1 MLTALYH
8 KAQRNSQ
15 YGGNYSH
22 LSDSLFLLEKFK
34 PNPSWQL
41 LHNNAKIQALKAFKY
56 AVLGGNFM
64 AFSIKLD
71 DESDVEN
78 TSYLQN
84 NKLEIKKL
92 LKWIQ
97 NMDKKAYLILSNSQ
111 SPGRKV
117 KINQEV
123 CSIVKKPIHQ
133 LLEEIESQ
141 GFKLTVQEGEGSAG
155 GKRKPYNLGD
165 VKEALFA
172 IALFLRKVWG
182 KNPKV
187 KDIEEFIDN
196 KLPKNLTKG
205 KPIEYVETC
214 PKGHKIKLSITLA
227 SSNYDGVKIE
237 RLKKE
242 WKEIAIKER
251 EFALKSIQ
259 KFLEGF
265 KKVEFTEVI
274 ADGLSNQKKK
284 KEDVCLKEGG
294 NEVMLFSIKGGHGQF
309 SQMGG
314 ISYLTN
320 LDNDTKEKF
329 FEAFIEKDVV
339 KKELEKIKQP
349 KNSNVKRNYVEYV
362 KKVYE
367 SMCGELN
374 KAFNINGYFQHLSDS
389 LVELST
395 RGKELVILDISNG
408 VQQID
413 YKQIKQKLAG
423 KTHEF
428 SAKYE
433 LSKPTSSQ
441 GLPIPKITISCK
453 VNGKN
458 YNIIRLRFK
467 VEWAGDVKRNYVEV
481 LSGYFK
487 MIDEI

>member
-1 MLTALYH
+1 
-8 KAQRNSQ
+8 
-15 YGGNYSH
+15 
-22 LSDSLFLLEKFK
+22 
-34 PNPSWQL
+34 
-41 LHNNAKIQALKAFKY
+41 
-56 AVLGGNFM
+56 M
-64 AFSIKLD
+64 AFSIKVY

-84 NKLEIKKL
+84 NKVELKKL
-92 LKWIQ
+92 LNWIQ
-97 NMDKKAYLILSNSQ
+97 KMKKKAYLILSNSQ
-111 SPGRKV
+111 SPGRQV

-123 CSIVKKPIHQ
+123 CSIVNKPIHQ

-141 GFKLTVQEGEGSAG
+141 GFKLTVKEGEGSAG

-172 IALFLRKVWG
+172 IALFLRKVRG
-182 KNPKV
+182 KNPEV
-187 KDIEEFIDN
+187 KDIEEFIND
-196 KLPKNLTKG
+196 KLPMKKTKG
-205 KPIEYVETC
+205 KPIEHEETC

-237 RLKKE
+237 RLDKQWRK
-242 WKEIAIKER
+242 IAVKER

-259 KFLEGF
+259 MFLEGF
-265 KKVEFTEVI
+265 KEVGFTEVV

-284 KEDVCLKEGG
+284 KEDVCLKKGG

-314 ISYLTN
+314 CRYLEK
-320 LDNDTKEKF
+320 LNDPRNQEKF
-329 FEAFIEKDVV
+329 FEAFIKKDVV
-339 KKELEKIKQP
+339 KNELKKIKIPNQINKKEKYVP
-349 KNSNVKRNYVEYV
+349 YVE
-362 KKVYE
+362 KVYQA
-367 SMCGELN
+367 MCNEMN
-374 KAFNINGYFQHLSDS
+374 IAFSRKKYFEDLSDS

-395 RGKELVILDISNG
+395 RGKEMVILDISNG
-408 VQQID
+408 VKQID

-423 KTHEF
+423 KKHEF

-433 LSKPTSSQ
+433 LSEPRSSK

-453 VNGKN
+453 VNGEK
-458 YNIIRLRFK
+458 YDIIRLRFK
-467 VEWAGDVKRNYVEV
+467 VEWSGGVIRNYVEV